1 MEGKKTVVALV
12 GNEPIYK
19 ALKHFLGKPE
29 RIAVTNGGV
38 EMRGSREVPPRRAEL
53 MILSQFD
60 ALTEQKV
67 GRRIARL
74 EARRQKHALQG
85 HSPFIYLSGSAFG
98 IRWERCA
105 DRSKGTF
112 VITGMSLEIRDIWM
126 TDEEF
131 IRKAPNGLGSI
142 HRREGDHLVNYL
154 IWPEFKQPFEETKVN
169 WDWESVPAPAWF

>member
-12 GNEPIYK
+12 GNEPIYN

-29 RIAVTNGGV
+29 RIAVTNGSV

-67 GRRIARL
+67 DRRIAML
-74 EARRQKHALQG
+74 EARRQKHALKS
-85 HSPFIYLSGSAFG
+85 HSPFLCLSGSSFG
-98 IRWERCA
+98 IRWDRC
-105 DRSKGTF
+105 SENPLGNFTVTGLPL
-112 VITGMSLEIRDIWM
+112 VIRNILM

-142 HRREGDHLVNYL
+142 HRREGNHLVNYL
-154 IWPEFKQPFEETKVN
+154 IWPEFKRPFEETKVN